1 MYNKEYKMSLKLKI
15 IWNRIKGLIDD
26 PLKPTEE
33 KKTNDAV
40 DIAILAIDEIA
51 DSYIEIIKGIKRTLK
66 DHIPTIKKIVKDNKK
81 EFEAIT
87 TTIRT
92 LGTNLETIVKTSS
105 SDIETITND
114 LARNTENGKDNI
126 ISILDT
132 LIDATNDTPKH
143 NKTVE
148 DEIAEINE
156 RVELLRKRTVNSTK

>member
-1 MYNKEYKMSLKLKI
+1 MSLKLKI

-26 PLKPTEE
+26 PPKSTEE

-40 DIAILAIDEIA
+40 DNTILAINEIA
-51 DSYIEIIKGIKRTLK
+51 DNYIEIIKGVKKTLK
-66 DHIPTIKKIVKDNKK
+66 DNIPTIRKIIRDNEK

-87 TTIRT
+87 TAIKT
-92 LGTNLETIVKTSS
+92 LGTTLGTIVRTSS

-114 LARNTENGKDNI
+114 LARNAENGKDNI

-132 LIDATNDTPKH
+132 LIDAINDTPKH

-156 RVELLRKRTVNSTK
+156 RVELLRKKNS

>member
-1 MYNKEYKMSLKLKI
+1 MSLKLKI

-26 PLKPTEE
+26 PPKSTEE

-40 DIAILAIDEIA
+40 DNTILAINEIA
-51 DSYIEIIKGIKRTLK
+51 DNYIEIIKGVKKTLK
-66 DHIPTIKKIVKDNKK
+66 DNIPTIRKIIRDNEK

-87 TTIRT
+87 TAIKT
-92 LGTNLETIVKTSS
+92 LGTTLGTIVRTSS
-105 SDIETITND
+105 SDIEIITND

-156 RVELLRKRTVNSTK
+156 RVKLLRKKNS

>member
-26 PLKPTEE
+26 PPKSTEE
-33 KKTNDAV
+33 KKTDDAV
-40 DIAILAIDEIA
+40 DTTILAIDEIA
-51 DSYIEIIKGIKRTLK
+51 DNYIEIIKGIKKTLK
-66 DHIPTIKKIVKDNKK
+66 DHVPTIKKIIRDNEK
-81 EFEAIT
+81 EIETITAAIK
-87 TTIRT
+87 T
-92 LGTNLETIVKTSS
+92 LGTNLGTIVKTSS
-105 SDIETITND
+105 SDIEIITND

-156 RVELLRKRTVNSTK
+156 RVELLRKKNS